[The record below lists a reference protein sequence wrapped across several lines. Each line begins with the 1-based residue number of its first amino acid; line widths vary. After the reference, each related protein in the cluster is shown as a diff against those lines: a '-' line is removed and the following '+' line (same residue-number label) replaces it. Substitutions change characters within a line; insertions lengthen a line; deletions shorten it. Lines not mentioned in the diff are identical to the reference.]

1 MRIIVERM
9 AWVRG
14 FVLLG
19 FLALMTGCASMEA
32 GDSGGFDKIVD
43 GDAPMFENGPYQS
56 GPPTRTLGSGTRVK
70 ILSQAGGYV
79 YVETVDGKRGYIPT
93 SSVREQGGL

>member
-1 MRIIVERM
+1 MSSLIKIM
-9 AWVRG
+9 AWVKG

-19 FLALMTGCASMEA
+19 LLGLVAGCASMEA
-32 GDSGGFDKIVD
+32 GDGGGFDKIVD

-79 YVETVDGKRGYIPT
+79 YVETVDGKRGYIPM